1 MSTLKENLN
10 HQYETMVQKWKW
22 EKMYKENE
30 LGWLINK
37 RNSKKRK
44 KCFIALLNKTYSP
57 IIIIIENS
65 CYKKIIN
72 RIDTKNTK
80 LINYSEPSE

>member
-1 MSTLKENLN
+1 
-10 HQYETMVQKWKW
+10 
-22 EKMYKENE
+22 MYKENE

-37 RNSKKRK
+37 IVKKEK

-72 RIDTKNTK
+72 RIDTKKIQN
-80 LINYSEPSE
+80 